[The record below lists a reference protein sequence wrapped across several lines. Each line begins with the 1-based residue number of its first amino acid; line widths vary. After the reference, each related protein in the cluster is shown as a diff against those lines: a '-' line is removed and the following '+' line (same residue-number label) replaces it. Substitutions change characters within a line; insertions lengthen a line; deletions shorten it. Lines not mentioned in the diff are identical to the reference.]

1 MNIGSI
7 VALIIF
13 IILFII
19 FIVWIFRKDKE
30 ISGYRVANERATA
43 TIASLESGDGSNLGF
58 SIWVYVSEWSNEE
71 KHIFTIGA
79 AESGDQL
86 IFKLG
91 DTIPSLLVTT
101 QRNGIETVPFNPIM
115 VNNLPLQTWV
125 CVAVS
130 FYNSSMDIYI
140 NGKLVKTRVSKSNDY
155 LSLAAG
161 YDGDVPIILFDN
173 DEGFSGYINKFNYW
187 NKALTPQ
194 EAWNIYKSGPGGTM
208 FGNLISGRSINI
220 NLMNGNDVTSSF
232 NI

>member
-79 AESGDQL
+79 DDYGDQL

-91 DTIPSLLVTT
+91 VTIPSLLVTT
-101 QRNGIETVPFNPIM
+101 KREEEDGPFNTIM

-140 NGKLVKTRVSKSNDY
+140 NGKLVKTRVSESNDY
-155 LSLAAG
+155 LSLEAG
-161 YDGDVPIILFDN
+161 SDDEVPIILFDN
-173 DEGFSGYINKFNYW
+173 DKGFSGYINKFNYW

>member
-30 ISGYRVANERATA
+30 ISGYRAANESVTA

-79 AESGDQL
+79 DDDGDQL

-91 DTIPSLLVTT
+91 VTIPSLLVTT
-101 QRNGIETVPFNPIM
+101 KRGEEDGPFNTIM

-140 NGKLVKTRVSKSNDY
+140 NGKLVKTRVSESNDY
-155 LSLAAG
+155 LSLEAG
-161 YDGDVPIILFDN
+161 SDGDVPIILFDN
-173 DEGFSGYINKFNYW
+173 DKGFSGYINKFNYW